1 MVEPMDCLIV
11 NLNLQNMVDAMV
23 VVVVA
28 EILTQTINVLQ
39 LVVNVQIQ
47 THMIALLVLDHLFA
61 LVVTAI
67 NVVLVPFQR
76 KVVVVA
82 DHHLVVLLLL
92 LVQVV

>member
-1 MVEPMDCLIV
+1 MDCLIV

-47 THMIALLVLDHLFA
+47 THTIALLVLDHLFA

-82 DHHLVVLLLL
+82 DHHLVVVLLLL

>member
-1 MVEPMDCLIV
+1 
-11 NLNLQNMVDAMV
+11 
-23 VVVVA
+23 
-28 EILTQTINVLQ
+28 
-39 LVVNVQIQ
+39 
-47 THMIALLVLDHLFA
+47 MIALLVLDHLFA

-82 DHHLVVLLLL
+82 DHHLVVVLLLL